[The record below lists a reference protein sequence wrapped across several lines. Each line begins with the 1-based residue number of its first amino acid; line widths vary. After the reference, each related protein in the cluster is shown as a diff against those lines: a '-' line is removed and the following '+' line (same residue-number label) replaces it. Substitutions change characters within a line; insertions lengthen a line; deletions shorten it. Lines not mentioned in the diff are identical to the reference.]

1 MFQCFTCISNNACLL
16 SQFLMLDL
24 YIILNIVYRRKQTES
39 VKRLNQEIQKS
50 KSALSSRE
58 AEKKMIG
65 LGQYVS
71 VNYKIDFLFHFVD
84 INDY

>member
-1 MFQCFTCISNNACLL
+1 
-16 SQFLMLDL
+16 MLDL
-24 YIILNIVYRRKQTES
+24 YVILKIVYCRKQTES

-65 LGQYVS
+65 
-71 VNYKIDFLFHFVD
+71 
-84 INDY
+84 